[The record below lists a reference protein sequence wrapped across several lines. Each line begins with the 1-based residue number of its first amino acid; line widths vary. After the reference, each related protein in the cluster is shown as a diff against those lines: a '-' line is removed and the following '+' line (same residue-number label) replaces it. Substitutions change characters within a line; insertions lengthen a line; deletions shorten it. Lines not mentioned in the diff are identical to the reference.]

1 MAYQKE
7 QKDSEVTN
15 LDDRDYEILGL
26 LERNAKLTVREFAAQ
41 INLTPTPT
49 HERIKNLEKSGVI
62 KTYAA
67 ILDKKKINRGIMVLC
82 MVTLKGHDKKKNEAF
97 IHAVLSFTEVTECYI
112 VSGDSDFMLKIVT
125 QSMDSYQDFFM
136 NKLTSIDVI
145 WQTKSIF
152 VMDVIKETHQLL

>member
-1 MAYQKE
+1 
-7 QKDSEVTN
+7 
-15 LDDRDYEILGL
+15 
-26 LERNAKLTVREFAAQ
+26 
-41 INLTPTPT
+41 
-49 HERIKNLEKSGVI
+49 
-62 KTYAA
+62 
-67 ILDKKKINRGIMVLC
+67 LC

-125 QSMDSYQDFFM
+125 ESMDSYQDFFM